1 MLDKFMTITLRDV
14 QSSDL
19 DTILAINNSAGDSI
33 IPIDRQRMAR
43 FLDIARYF
51 RVAEADGTV
60 VGFLIG
66 LTPEADYDSA
76 NFHWFKSKYED
87 FLYIDRVVM
96 TADHRRAGVGRLFYA
111 DVLSF
116 CEVRRPRLT
125 CEVFIDPRDDVSLV
139 FFTTQGFVEVGQQDV
154 SNNRKVSLMSKE
166 LESFSFIKETYLQPE
181 HSLPDWASQDRLN
194 MRASLIPTQQ
204 RPSV

>member
-1 MLDKFMTITLRDV
+1 MTITLRDV

-33 IPIDRQRMAR
+33 IPIDGQRMAR

-51 RVAEADGTV
+51 RVAEADGQV

-66 LTPEADYDSA
+66 LTPEAQYDSP

-96 TADHRRAGVGRLFYA
+96 TADHRRSGVGRLFYA
-111 DVLSF
+111 DVLNF

-125 CEVFIDPRDDVSLV
+125 CEVFIEPRDDVSLV
-139 FFTTQGFVEVGQQDV
+139 FFATQGFKEVGQLDLP
-154 SNNRKVSLMSKE
+154 NNRKVSLMSKE
-166 LESFSFIKETYLQPE
+166 LESFSFVSETYLQQE
-181 HSLPDWASQDRLN
+181 KSIPDWALKDRLSGHVGG
-194 MRASLIPTQQ
+194 RSHISLELLKK
-204 RPSV
+204 SA